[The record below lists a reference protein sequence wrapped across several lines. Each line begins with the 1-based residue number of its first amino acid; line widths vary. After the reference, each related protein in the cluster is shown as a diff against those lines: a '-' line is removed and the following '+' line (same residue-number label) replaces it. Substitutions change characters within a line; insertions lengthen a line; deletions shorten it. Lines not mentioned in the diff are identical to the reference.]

1 MKRFRV
7 NEDIRPMSEFRTG
20 IASFL
25 KQIHDTKRPLIIT
38 QHGKGVA
45 VLLDAGEYEAMQE
58 KIELLQDI
66 QTSIGQIEA
75 GQGMDHDACPS
86 DGVKADQEMK
96 IIWSPLAMDRVS
108 EIAEYIAQDNRAAAE
123 SWIKAVFGKVA
134 ALKRFPESGRIV
146 PETDNRT
153 IRELI
158 YGNFLII
165 YRLEEKR
172 ISVLT
177 VRHMKQILPVDE
189 IMA

>member
-1 MKRFRV
+1 
-7 NEDIRPMSEFRTG
+7 
-20 IASFL
+20 
-25 KQIHDTKRPLIIT
+25 
-38 QHGKGVA
+38 
-45 VLLDAGEYEAMQE
+45 
-58 KIELLQDI
+58 
-66 QTSIGQIEA
+66 
-75 GQGMDHDACPS
+75 
-86 DGVKADQEMK
+86 MK
-96 IIWSPLAMDRVS
+96 IIWSPLAMDRAS

-146 PETDNRT
+146 PETNNRT

-158 YGNFLII
+158 YGNYRII

-177 VRHMKQILPVDE
+177 VRHGKQILPVDE